1 MIAEPTQASKSVQK
15 ENSIGDVTSCGSVS
29 HSSGG
34 GRNENRQKP
43 VRGKRKTREGS
54 ENVKRKHSR
63 SSNGSLGR
71 AENKHLKNG
80 DTEAV
85 TLFEVVTM
93 GRAAMQA
100 VVDDWIDAYVADRDG
115 ALLDLISFFIQCSG
129 CKGLVTA
136 EMFQS
141 RQDTDVMS
149 KMVEDVDEG
158 TGLQYKKFLAFPWIL
173 TVTWPMDADGGE
185 YPLTTCGA
193 YWKRFRSQF
202 CEFVSVLVTQCQ
214 YSIVFDSYLM
224 STLISLLTELS
235 DSRVRA
241 FRHTCTLAGMKLIS
255 ALVNVGL
262 NLSVSVDNSQRLHE
276 VEQAKTPTKRAVPRL
291 ERIRRK
297 ISELQDRKLEIENM
311 MDAIFKGIFLKRY
324 RDAVPEIRA
333 ICLEELAVWM
343 RLYSSVFLNDSNLKY
358 VGWMLYD
365 KQSDVRLKCVLGLQ
379 TLYEDTQLSPKMDLF
394 TVRFKERIVSMTLD
408 KDHEVAV
415 QAMRLVMVISQSCDE
430 VLSQK
435 DYSQLFQ
442 CVFASHRPLSATAGE
457 FLCSRLLTAPDPVSS
472 DGATEEQR
480 NRAITLKRVRTL
492 LQFYQESGLH
502 QHVLYLVDSL
512 WDCAGALLR
521 DWASLTSLLLLHPS
535 SPSPSSS
542 QEEGVVLTGAEEGFL
557 IEILLASVRQAA
569 EGPPLARRGT
579 GKRGPVV
586 SCKEK
591 KSQVDE
597 CPGWSDHLLK
607 VLPELL
613 IKFSEDKEKMTSLLK
628 IPQYFHMDACSERP
642 TRPLQALLAQMEAA
656 VNRHSDA
663 ELLEAAAR
671 SYQSLCS
678 EGSAWPSLASSNMD
692 QLVQRWVRHLGTLLE
707 EALKDDNFTASDH
720 QTGEIQLTLQKITI
734 FQNTQDL
741 SKMGLYEL
749 GTRLLV
755 VETQR
760 GGVPVEVTVEALRC
774 VCYSTLWKLNT
785 FGEVSSSR
793 ETALH
798 RRNQLRSCCE
808 KCHRCLTHPEQQV
821 REQAFMS
828 LCDVLIAHNYQLLTW
843 DPSAGAP
850 LLYTLDPKLQKA
862 LLTFTVDHVF
872 SGADTDSYGTRAGE
886 SEVGAS
892 RQEDLHRRR
901 NLLAA
906 YCKLIVHSVL
916 EMSMAAEIFKHY
928 VKYFNDFGDIIKE
941 TLNRTRQMD
950 KIESARTLVLC
961 LQQLFLRL
969 KQEQDSGNTCSSG
982 VQTYSSIKELA
993 RRLSLTFGWDQ
1004 VKSRESLAM
1013 IHRDGIDF
1021 VFQGFSQQA
1030 ERHCPPYVSYL
1041 TILSEFSIKLLKP
1054 DKKTV
1059 YGYLQK
1065 YTGEHAINNREECWL
1080 PLIYYRASLQATGEG
1095 EDAVSFISSDAS
1107 PSNPSRSSSAR
1118 QLQTVLNEAKTP
1130 PPPTWIDTKGTKIM
1144 RSTSCPDEQRPVARE
1159 PAALESASEMRANN
1173 DEVDV
1178 DTV

>member
-1 MIAEPTQASKSVQK
+1 I
-15 ENSIGDVTSCGSVS
+15 C
-29 HSSGG
+29 
-34 GRNENRQKP
+34 
-43 VRGKRKTREGS
+43 GS

-149 KMVEDVDEG
+149 KMVEDVDE
-158 TGLQYKKFLAFPWIL
+158 
-173 TVTWPMDADGGE
+173 DGGE

-457 FLCSRLLTAPDPVSS
+457 FLCSR
-472 DGATEEQR
+472 
-480 NRAITLKRVRTL
+480 
-492 LQFYQESGLH
+492 
-502 QHVLYLVDSL
+502 
-512 WDCAGALLR
+512 
-521 DWASLTSLLLLHPS
+521 
-535 SPSPSSS
+535 
-542 QEEGVVLTGAEEGFL
+542 
-557 IEILLASVRQAA
+557 SV
-569 EGPPLARRGT
+569 
-579 GKRGPVV
+579 
-586 SCKEK
+586 
-591 KSQVDE
+591 
-597 CPGWSDHLLK
+597 
-607 VLPELL
+607 
-613 IKFSEDKEKMTSLLK
+613 
-628 IPQYFHMDACSERP
+628 ERP

-707 EALKDDNFTASDH
+707 EALKVSGF
-720 QTGEIQLTLQKITI
+720 
-734 FQNTQDL
+734 
-741 SKMGLYEL
+741 
-749 GTRLLV
+749 
-755 VETQR
+755 
-760 GGVPVEVTVEALRC
+760 VTVEALRC

-793 ETALH
+793 V
-798 RRNQLRSCCE
+798 S
-808 KCHRCLTHPEQQV
+808 
-821 REQAFMS
+821 QAFMS

-872 SGADTDSYGTRAGE
+872 SGADTDTGE

-1118 QLQTVLNEAKTP
+1118 QLQTVLNE
-1130 PPPTWIDTKGTKIM
+1130 
-1144 RSTSCPDEQRPVARE
+1144 
-1159 PAALESASEMRANN
+1159 ESMNKSFLLHFIF
-1173 DEVDV
+1173 
-1178 DTV
+1178 

>member
-1 MIAEPTQASKSVQK
+1 LYTSSISCYRLSSLCTQIVHSVTIFVCVLNGQ
-15 ENSIGDVTSCGSVS
+15 
-29 HSSGG
+29 
-34 GRNENRQKP
+34 
-43 VRGKRKTREGS
+43 RGKRKTREGS

-149 KMVEDVDEG
+149 KMVEDVDE
-158 TGLQYKKFLAFPWIL
+158 
-173 TVTWPMDADGGE
+173 DGGE

-457 FLCSRLLTAPDPVSS
+457 FLCSRS
-472 DGATEEQR
+472 
-480 NRAITLKRVRTL
+480 
-492 LQFYQESGLH
+492 
-502 QHVLYLVDSL
+502 
-512 WDCAGALLR
+512 
-521 DWASLTSLLLLHPS
+521 
-535 SPSPSSS
+535 
-542 QEEGVVLTGAEEGFL
+542 
-557 IEILLASVRQAA
+557 
-569 EGPPLARRGT
+569 
-579 GKRGPVV
+579 
-586 SCKEK
+586 
-591 KSQVDE
+591 
-597 CPGWSDHLLK
+597 
-607 VLPELL
+607 
-613 IKFSEDKEKMTSLLK
+613 
-628 IPQYFHMDACSERP
+628 
-642 TRPLQALLAQMEAA
+642 
-656 VNRHSDA
+656 
-663 ELLEAAAR
+663 
-671 SYQSLCS
+671 
-678 EGSAWPSLASSNMD
+678 
-692 QLVQRWVRHLGTLLE
+692 
-707 EALKDDNFTASDH
+707 
-720 QTGEIQLTLQKITI
+720 
-734 FQNTQDL
+734 
-741 SKMGLYEL
+741 
-749 GTRLLV
+749 
-755 VETQR
+755 
-760 GGVPVEVTVEALRC
+760 
-774 VCYSTLWKLNT
+774 
-785 FGEVSSSR
+785 
-793 ETALH
+793 
-798 RRNQLRSCCE
+798 
-808 KCHRCLTHPEQQV
+808 
-821 REQAFMS
+821 AFMS

-872 SGADTDSYGTRAGE
+872 SGADTDTGE

-1118 QLQTVLNEAKTP
+1118 QLQTVLNGTGK
-1130 PPPTWIDTKGTKIM
+1130 DTFSLCTKMADWKDYCCYAIM
-1144 RSTSCPDEQRPVARE
+1144 FYSPDEQRPVARE

>member
-1 MIAEPTQASKSVQK
+1 MV
-15 ENSIGDVTSCGSVS
+15 
-29 HSSGG
+29 
-34 GRNENRQKP
+34 
-43 VRGKRKTREGS
+43 REGR
-54 ENVKRKHSR
+54 EKPGRGQKI
-63 SSNGSLGR
+63 LGR

-149 KMVEDVDEG
+149 KMVEDVDE
-158 TGLQYKKFLAFPWIL
+158 
-173 TVTWPMDADGGE
+173 DGGE

-457 FLCSRLLTAPDPVSS
+457 FLCK
-472 DGATEEQR
+472 QR

-542 QEEGVVLTGAEEGFL
+542 QEEVLTGAEEGFL

-579 GKRGPVV
+579 GKRGPV
-586 SCKEK
+586 
-591 KSQVDE
+591 
-597 CPGWSDHLLK
+597 CPITH
-607 VLPELL
+607 
-613 IKFSEDKEKMTSLLK
+613 
-628 IPQYFHMDACSERP
+628 ERP
-642 TRPLQALLAQMEAA
+642 TRVRMIQPLQALLAQMEAA

-707 EALKDDNFTASDH
+707 EALKVSGF
-720 QTGEIQLTLQKITI
+720 
-734 FQNTQDL
+734 
-741 SKMGLYEL
+741 
-749 GTRLLV
+749 
-755 VETQR
+755 
-760 GGVPVEVTVEALRC
+760 VTVEALRC

-793 ETALH
+793 V
-798 RRNQLRSCCE
+798 S
-808 KCHRCLTHPEQQV
+808 
-821 REQAFMS
+821 QAFMS

-1118 QLQTVLNEAKTP
+1118 QLQTVLN
-1130 PPPTWIDTKGTKIM
+1130 GTGAVSM
-1144 RSTSCPDEQRPVARE
+1144 
-1159 PAALESASEMRANN
+1159 
-1173 DEVDV
+1173 
-1178 DTV
+1178 